1 VLGFRLLLIKKYKI
15 MKIAEINGKKYSRGS
30 FEDYKLR
37 AKVEFK
43 ATTGIHNIDIYT
55 TETDKEKVWDDI
67 LETTTDKVQSFS
79 IVHWATKEQDDL
91 SSKFIDEWLN
101 EA

>member
-1 VLGFRLLLIKKYKI
+1 

-67 LETTTDKVQSFS
+67 LESTTDKVQSFS

>member
-1 VLGFRLLLIKKYKI
+1 
-15 MKIAEINGKKYSRGS
+15 MKIAEINGEKYSRGS

-37 AKVEFK
+37 AKIEFN

-67 LETTTDKVQSFS
+67 IEISTDKVQSFN
-79 IVHWATKEQDDL
+79 IVHWATREQDEL
-91 SSKFIDEWLN
+91 SSKFLDEWLN
-101 EA
+101 